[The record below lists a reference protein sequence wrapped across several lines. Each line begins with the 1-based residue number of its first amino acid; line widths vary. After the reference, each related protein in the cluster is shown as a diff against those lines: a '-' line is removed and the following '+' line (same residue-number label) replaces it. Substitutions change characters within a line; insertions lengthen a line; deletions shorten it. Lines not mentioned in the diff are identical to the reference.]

1 VRLSKL
7 LQLLLLLLL
16 LMHAEDDWIRIRN
29 DSGTGESRVPGN
41 WEVSEVARISTRMK
55 EFSDQ
60 TCLKKA
66 NATLM
71 AAAADDD
78 DHPSTSTVCSTWVH
92 ATFESKSQSNSHHSL
107 LLVELV
113 LCALRRALEAANL
126 Y

>member
-1 VRLSKL
+1 MTQGLVSPKS
-7 LQLLLLLLL
+7 
-16 LMHAEDDWIRIRN
+16 RI
-29 DSGTGESRVPGN
+29 STGN

-78 DHPSTSTVCSTWVH
+78 DDDPSTSTVCSTWVH

-113 LCALRRALEAANL
+113 LCGEHSRRQINIDCNKR
-126 Y
+126 